1 MRKDIVK
8 ATKEALLER
17 ASKRE
22 SKAYSTYESEALGL
36 AFTIKRL
43 PVARIMA
50 IMDMEEET
58 AAGGLETSKQLV
70 YESIPA
76 LQDKELQEAYGC
88 VEPHD
93 IVLGVF
99 DDNLGEVGRMVDFI
113 NGQYG
118 LTVDDIKN
126 L

>member
-1 MRKDIVK
+1 MRKDMVK
-8 ATKEALLER
+8 ATREALLER
-17 ASKRE
+17 ASKKE
-22 SKAYSTYESEALGL
+22 DKAYSTYESEALGL
-36 AFTIKRL
+36 AFTVKRL
-43 PVARIMA
+43 PVARLMA
-50 IMDMEEET
+50 IMDMGEET
-58 AAGGLETSKQLV
+58 AEGGLETSKQLI

-99 DDNLGEVGRMVDFI
+99 DDNLGEVEKLVEFI

-118 LTVDDIKN
+118 LTVEDVKN
-126 L
+126 

>member
-1 MRKDIVK
+1 MRKDMVK
-8 ATKEALLER
+8 ATREALLER
-17 ASKRE
+17 ASKKE
-22 SKAYSTYESEALGL
+22 DKAYSTYESEALGL
-36 AFTIKRL
+36 AFTVKRL
-43 PVARIMA
+43 PVARLMA
-50 IMDMEEET
+50 IMDMGEET
-58 AAGGLETSKQLV
+58 AEGGLETSKQLI

-88 VEPHD
+88 IEPHD

-99 DDNLGEVGRMVDFI
+99 DDNLGEVEKLVEFI

-126 L
+126 

>member
-1 MRKDIVK
+1 MRKDMVK
-8 ATKEALLER
+8 ATREALLER
-17 ASKRE
+17 ASKKE
-22 SKAYSTYESEALGL
+22 DKTYSTYESEALGL
-36 AFTIKRL
+36 AFTVKRL
-43 PVARIMA
+43 PVARLMA
-50 IMDMEEET
+50 IMDMGEET
-58 AAGGLETSKQLV
+58 AEGGLETSKQLI

-99 DDNLGEVGRMVDFI
+99 DDNLGEVEKLVEFI
-113 NGQYG
+113 NSQYG

-126 L
+126 

>member
-1 MRKDIVK
+1 MRKDMVK
-8 ATKEALLER
+8 ATREALLER
-17 ASKRE
+17 ASKKE
-22 SKAYSTYESEALGL
+22 DKAYSTYESEALGL
-36 AFTIKRL
+36 AFTVKRL
-43 PVARIMA
+43 PVARLMA
-50 IMDMEEET
+50 IMDMGEET
-58 AAGGLETSKQLV
+58 AEGGLETSKQLI

-99 DDNLGEVGRMVDFI
+99 DDNLGEVEKLVEFI
-113 NGQYG
+113 NSQYG

-126 L
+126 

>member
-8 ATKEALLER
+8 ATREALLER
-17 ASKRE
+17 ASKKE
-22 SKAYSTYESEALGL
+22 DKAYSTYESEALGL
-36 AFTIKRL
+36 AFTVKRL
-43 PVARIMA
+43 PVARLMA
-50 IMDMEEET
+50 IMDMGEET
-58 AAGGLETSKQLV
+58 AAGGLETSKQLI

-93 IVLGVF
+93 IVLGVL
-99 DDNLGEVGRMVDFI
+99 DDNLGEVEKLVEYI
-113 NGQYG
+113 NSQYG

-126 L
+126 